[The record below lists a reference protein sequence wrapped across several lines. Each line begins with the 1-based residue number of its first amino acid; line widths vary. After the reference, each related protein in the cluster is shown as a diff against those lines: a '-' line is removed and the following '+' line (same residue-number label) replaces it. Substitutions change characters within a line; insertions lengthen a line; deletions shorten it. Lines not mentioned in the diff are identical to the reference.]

1 MARVFDLHIEL
12 RGITPGIWR
21 RVRVPSDI
29 TLADLHH
36 VLQAV
41 MAWRDHHLH
50 LFEVAGRDYGVPPD
64 EDWEREEW
72 DGVDEATLKLTK
84 ALADGGGAFEYLYDF
99 RDEWRI
105 GVSRAEETTVPGP
118 RVVECLEGELAA
130 PPEGI
135 GGPQVYQELCDTWRR
150 LGEDAVPVHVR
161 DAWPAGFDPKAFDLA
176 KTNARLRS
184 IFGDG
189 GEDAGP
195 PQFADADEEFIADV
209 TLLALFLGSWEEASG
224 RRTAWKTLRFEV
236 LDVLK
241 REGLI
246 ETTPARKSVV
256 MTDAGVRRAAALR
269 RRIAARLESAR

>member
-64 EDWEREEW
+64 EDWEREAW
-72 DGVDEATLKLTK
+72 DGIDEATLKLTK
-84 ALADGGGAFEYLYDF
+84 ALADGGGAFEYFYDF
-99 RDEWRI
+99 RDEWRV
-105 GVSRAEETTVPGP
+105 GVSRVGEATVPGP
-118 RVVECLEGELAA
+118 RGVECLEGEHAA

-135 GGPQVYQELCDTWRR
+135 GGPHAYQELCDTWRR
-150 LGEDAVPVHVR
+150 LGDEAMPAHVR
-161 DAWPAGFDPKAFDLA
+161 DALPAGFDPNAFDLA
-176 KTNARLRS
+176 GTNARLRS
-184 IFGDG
+184 IFDDG
-189 GEDAGP
+189 GEDVGP
-195 PQFADADEEFIADV
+195 PQFADADEEFMADV
-209 TLLALFLGSWEEASG
+209 TLVALFLGSWEEASG
-224 RRTAWKTLRFEV
+224 RRTAWKNFRFEV

-246 ETTPARKSVV
+246 ETTPARKSVI
-256 MTDAGVRRAAALR
+256 MTDAGVRRADALR
-269 RRIAARLESAR
+269 RRIAARLESAG